1 MERFPRA
8 RKMKQKKVSRASAL
22 VLRQT
27 LNGIPSAFDCLEA
40 CGEDDAVS
48 FLRQRAADTL
58 VCDMTGTENDKCL
71 GRFLEDKRDWLR
83 AITLHGEAR
92 SRCAGT
98 KLERRCMDR
107 LFRGLSCALHFLE
120 AIELTGCAV
129 GLEDATFATLGRGI
143 ATGALRF
150 LSLRHVPL
158 RDSGLDVLAPG
169 LRDCRCVYIS
179 LRDCKLTDTSARA
192 LASIVRAHASR
203 RDEATWAH
211 TLRRAVVIQEEAQA
225 AARTDGLA
233 AFDIADNELGDETSV
248 EFAAALDEWL
258 VGIHLAGNSKL
269 CAEALREAI
278 VSRRCGLAAVRL
290 EGTAASEECRRDIE
304 HALSS
309 PKDGIAG
316 QHQQGALRIVQ
327 AWAEAP
333 NYGLSMDTARRVWQC
348 EPIPEPLSRLVVDH
362 ATRRGRLTCA
372 LDLEK
377 ALLKARVDCSLS
389 RDRRQMVSAAHDALQ
404 ATKVHASS
412 RGAQLAKRRAE
423 LVAAVGCS
431 EKIVDALVAT
441 GETIGAVAAGYG
453 KGDKYS
459 EPSEETCRAC
469 DALHRLMRLKR
480 WRPTELFAAAAPQI
494 DKKVLFE
501 GVSAA
506 DLARWLAVESHNLLS
521 AAAICEDRARHSGS
535 SCKNIEP
542 ETLDFGGYVFAIAG
556 SPALL
561 DAAQLDDA
569 LHKVKRRGRQV
580 AAEARGVLVM
590 RRVCAAV
597 HQAGEADARNWF
609 RSLGSSVG
617 LASLATH
624 LAGALSASSEAHGVA
639 AAARLFAFSR
649 EQNVDE
655 VEGEELARA
664 VDRAEQ
670 SDSVLAQVA
679 HAYSAL
685 KLDKLRASNKWTMS
699 EVARQAMSL
708 NKHANGTMCAVT
720 MVQLRAALADWGVAS
735 RDKTP
740 DLSDHAM
747 LARAANALGV
757 ADTGRRR
764 LATRHKTEEH
774 DDDSNEASEDGG
786 RNEISLSEVLSFA
799 RRVATDDGKLVDI
812 ERLESAVRAYRRGAA
827 GVAKLRQAAMNL
839 NALRD
844 ELESRDLDLGSWLEA
859 AADLEPPDDNKEIDA
874 EDIKNG
880 LLALLVGPDQSIAH
894 AFTGLVEAAVDAL
907 ELFSDD
913 HHDRLVRRYAEA
925 NARAFAAASDDVSDR
940 DLAEFLTAADLTHAE
955 LARRLD
961 LLLARRKWRVPDLC
975 LSLRKWDDDELP
987 SPRALCRALLAW
999 RIFQPRDQAE
1009 RSDFQRIVGLST
1021 SSAAAKKKG
1030 INKHPIIQ
1038 AKRRAPAALTA
1049 RRDPFKPP
1057 VYSKRRKALVATS
1070 TVASHAAK
1078 IPARKKKTRSRQPN
1092 DDEILVGTF
1101 PCFFVS

>member
-1 MERFPRA
+1 
-8 RKMKQKKVSRASAL
+8 MKQKKVSRASAL
-22 VLRQT
+22 VLRET
-27 LNGIPSAFDCLEA
+27 LNGIPNAFDCLEA
-40 CGEDDAVS
+40 HGADDAVS
-48 FLRQRAADTL
+48 FLRRRAADTL
-58 VCDMTGTENDKCL
+58 VCDMSGNENDKSL
-71 GRFLEDKRDWLR
+71 GRFLEDKREWLR

-92 SRCAGT
+92 SRCVGT

-107 LFRGLSCALHFLE
+107 LFRGLSCAMHFLE

-129 GLEDATFATLGRGI
+129 GLEDTTFATFGRGI
-143 ATGALRF
+143 ATGTLRF

-169 LRDCRCVYIS
+169 LRACRCVYIS
-179 LRDCKLTDTSARA
+179 LRDCKLTDASARA
-192 LASIVRAHASR
+192 LASIMRAHASR

-211 TLRRAVVIQEEAQA
+211 TLRRGVVIQEEAQA
-225 AARTDGLA
+225 AARASGLA
-233 AFDIADNELGDETSV
+233 AFDIADNDLGDETSA

-269 CAEALREAI
+269 SAEALREAI
-278 VSRRCGLAAVRL
+278 VSKRCRLAAVRL
-290 EGTAASEECRRDIE
+290 EGTAASVECRRDIE
-304 HALSS
+304 HALSN

-333 NYGLSMDTARRVWQC
+333 NYGLSLDTARRVWQC

-362 ATRRGRLTCA
+362 ASRRGRLTCA

-377 ALLKARVDCSLS
+377 ALLKARVDCGLS
-389 RDRRQMVSAAHDALQ
+389 RERRHMVRAARAALQ
-404 ATKVHASS
+404 ATKVDSS
-412 RGAQLAKRRAE
+412 SSGAQLAKRRAE
-423 LVAAVGCS
+423 LVAAIGCS
-431 EKIVDALVAT
+431 EKVVDALVAT
-441 GETIGAVAAGYG
+441 GETIGAVAARYG
-453 KGDKYS
+453 DGDIYS

-480 WRPTELFAAAAPQI
+480 WRPTELFAAAAPQS
-494 DKKVLFE
+494 DKKGLLG

-521 AAAICEDRARHSGS
+521 AAAICEDRTRQACSLS
-535 SCKNIEP
+535 KKIEP

-556 SPALL
+556 SPVLL

-569 LHKVKRRGRQV
+569 LDKVKRRGRQM

-590 RRVCAAV
+590 RRVCSAV
-597 HQAGEADARNWF
+597 LRAGEADARDWF
-609 RSLGSSVG
+609 RNLGSSVG
-617 LASLATH
+617 LATLATH

-639 AAARLFAFSR
+639 AAARLFAFAR
-649 EQNVDE
+649 QQNVDE
-655 VEGEELARA
+655 VDGEELARA

-679 HAYSAL
+679 HAYTAL
-685 KLDKLRASNKWTMS
+685 KLDKLRAANKWTVS

-708 NKHANGTMCAVT
+708 KKSANGTLCAVT
-720 MVQLRAALADWGVAS
+720 LVQLRAALADWGIAS
-735 RDKTP
+735 RDKSP

-757 ADTGRRR
+757 SSARRR
-764 LATRHKTEEH
+764 HLATRHKAEEH
-774 DDDSNEASEDGG
+774 DEDSDGASEDCA

-799 RRVATDDGKLVDI
+799 RRVATDDGKLIDV

-827 GVAKLRQAAMNL
+827 SVAKLRQAAMNL

-874 EDIKNG
+874 EDVKNG

-907 ELFSDD
+907 ELFCDD
-913 HHDRLVRRYAEA
+913 HHDRLVCRYAEA
-925 NARAFAAASDDVSDR
+925 NARALAAVSDDVSDR
-940 DLAEFLTAADLTHAE
+940 DLAEFLTATDLTHAE

-961 LLLARRKWRVPDLC
+961 RLLARRKWRVPDLC
-975 LSLRKWDDDELP
+975 LTLRKWDDDDLP

-1009 RSDFQRIVGLST
+1009 RSDFLRIVGLPT
-1021 SSAAAKKKG
+1021 SGAAVKKKR
-1030 INKHPIIQ
+1030 INKHPIID
-1038 AKRRAPAALTA
+1038 AKRRAPAAFTA

-1057 VYSKRRKALVATS
+1057 AYSKSRKVLVATR
-1070 TVASHAAK
+1070 TAK
-1078 IPARKKKTRSRQPN
+1078 MPARKKKTRHRQPN
-1092 DDEILVGTF
+1092 DDEILVGIF
-1101 PCFFVS
+1101 PRYFASHPT